1 MNANDPFDN
10 LPPAP
15 PPEAYAA
22 EFEAVPNIKPT
33 PFKMRTPAEIPP
45 REWLFARHLLR
56 GFLSLTVAPG
66 GLGKSSLLI
75 VEALAMVTGRDLL
88 GDAPPKPLRV
98 WCWNGE
104 DPREEVERRIAAA
117 CLHYGIPAQDVA
129 DRLMMDSGR
138 DVPITLAQMNGQG
151 IKIAKP
157 VSDALIAA
165 IREAEA
171 DVMIVDPFVTTHTV
185 NENDNASLNAIVSE
199 WRRIAD
205 ATGCAIE
212 LVHHVSKAGAMQ
224 GDENGIYASRGAA
237 ALIDGV
243 RSARYLTRMRQ
254 DEAERFGIEEVEARQ
269 HFRVNDGKANLAPPE
284 KATWRRMES
293 VALGNGAGLWPE
305 GDNVGVCIAWTPPD
319 AFEGMTAH
327 DLMRVQ
333 QAIEA
338 SEEAHKANERAAD
351 WIGYLVADTLGM
363 DVGRDLKK
371 NERSAGQNA
380 SRAKLRRILSEWI
393 RSGALE
399 KADEHNARN
408 GRPEKVVKVGD
419 PVTPDDLA

>member
-1 MNANDPFDN
+1 MNAHDPFDN

-15 PPEAYAA
+15 PPEAYAEEA
-22 EFEAVPNIKPT
+22 EAPPIITPT
-33 PFKMRTPAEIPP
+33 PFNLRPASEIPP
-45 REWLFARHLLR
+45 RQWLFGRHLIR

-75 VEALAMVTGRDLL
+75 VEALAMATGRDLL
-88 GDAPPKPLRV
+88 GDAPPMPLRV
-98 WCWNGE
+98 WYWNGE

-117 CLHYGIPAQDVA
+117 SLHYGIVA
-129 DRLMMDSGR
+129 DAIGDRMKMDSGR
-138 DVPITLAQMNGQG
+138 DVPITLARMNGQG
-151 IKIAKP
+151 VHIAKP
-157 VSDALIAA
+157 VSEALIAA
-165 IREAEA
+165 IREAQT
-171 DVMIVDPFVTTHTV
+171 DVMIVDPFVTTHEV
-185 NENDNASLNAIVSE
+185 GENDNAALNAIVAE

-212 LVHHVSKAGAMQ
+212 LVHHVSKAGAMS
-224 GDENGIYASRGAA
+224 GDEIGIYASRGAG

-254 DEAERFGIEEVEARQ
+254 EEAERFGIEEAEAAQ
-269 HFRVNDGKANLAPPE
+269 HFRANMGKANLAPPE

-305 GDNVGVCIAWTPPD
+305 GDKVGVCVAWTPPD
-319 AFEGMTAH
+319 AFDGMTAH

-393 RSGALE
+393 RNGALE
-399 KADEHNARN
+399 LHNEHDART
-408 GRPEKVVKVGD
+408 GREVKLVTVGE

>member
-1 MNANDPFDN
+1 MNAHDPFEN

-15 PPEAYAA
+15 PPEAYI
-22 EFEAVPNIKPT
+22 EEVTGPPSIKPT
-33 PFKMRTPAEIPP
+33 PFTLRAPAEIPP
-45 REWLFARHLLR
+45 RQWLFGRHLIR

-88 GDAPPKPLRV
+88 GDAPPMPLRV
-98 WCWNGE
+98 WYWNGE

-117 CLHYGIPAQDVA
+117 SIHYGITAEA
-129 DRLMMDSGR
+129 IGGRMCMDSGR
-138 DVPITLAQMNGQG
+138 DVPITLAKMNGQG
-151 IKIAKP
+151 VHVAKP
-157 VSDALIAA
+157 VSEALIAA
-165 IREAEA
+165 IRDART
-171 DVMIVDPFVTTHTV
+171 DVLIVDPFVTTHEV
-185 NENDNASLNAIVSE
+185 SENDNTALNAIVSE

-243 RSARYLTRMRQ
+243 RSARYLTRMRH
-254 DEAERFGIEEVEARQ
+254 DEAERFGIEEVEARR
-269 HFRVNDGKANLAPPE
+269 HFRSNMGKANLAPPE
-284 KATWRRMES
+284 KATWRRMEP

-305 GDNVGVCIAWTPPD
+305 GDKVAVCITWTPPD

-333 QAIEA
+333 KAIDTA
-338 SEEAHKANERAAD
+338 EEMPKANERAAD
-351 WIGYLVADTLGM
+351 WIGYLVADTLGL

-380 SRAKLRRILSEWI
+380 ARAKVRRILSEWI
-393 RSGALE
+393 RNGALE
-399 KADEHNARN
+399 LHNEHDART
-408 GRPEKVVKVGD
+408 GREVKLVTVGE

>member
-1 MNANDPFDN
+1 MA
-10 LPPAP
+10 
-15 PPEAYAA
+15 
-22 EFEAVPNIKPT
+22 
-33 PFKMRTPAEIPP
+33 
-45 REWLFARHLLR
+45 
-56 GFLSLTVAPG
+56 
-66 GLGKSSLLI
+66 
-75 VEALAMVTGRDLL
+75 TGRNLL
-88 GDAPPKPLRV
+88 GDAPPEPLRV

-117 CLHYGIPAQDVA
+117 SIHYGITAEA
-129 DRLMMDSGR
+129 IGDRLCMDSGR
-138 DVPITLAQMNGQG
+138 DVPITLAKMNGQG
-151 IKIAKP
+151 VYVAKP
-157 VSDALIAA
+157 VSEALIAA
-165 IREAEA
+165 IREVQT
-171 DVMIVDPFVTTHTV
+171 DVLIVDPFVTTHEV
-185 NENDNASLNAIVSE
+185 SENDNTALNAIVSE

-243 RSARYLTRMRQ
+243 RSARHLTRMRQ
-254 DEAERFGIEEVEARQ
+254 EEAERFGIEEVEARQ

-284 KATWRRMES
+284 SATWRRMES

-305 GDNVGVCIAWTPPD
+305 GDHVGVCIIWTPPD

-333 QAIEA
+333 QAIDA
-338 SEEAHKANERAAD
+338 AEEAPKANERAGD
-351 WIGYLVADTLGM
+351 WIGYLIADTLAL

-371 NERSAGQNA
+371 NERTAGQNA
-380 SRAKLRRILSEWI
+380 ARAKVRRILSEWI
-393 RSGALE
+393 RNGALE
-399 KADEHNARN
+399 KAEEHNARN